1 MAYSIWLH
9 EKRLDKTVPVLIV
22 EISPMDF
29 QGSRFVD
36 EDLFGGY
43 FNISAT

>member
-1 MAYSIWLH
+1 MRSVWIRH
-9 EKRLDKTVPVLIV
+9 LDKTVLVLIV

-29 QGSRFVD
+29 RGTRFVD

-43 FNISAT
+43 FDILAT